1 MAFTHAMKHFSNS
14 GALMYRAI
22 WISDVHLGSPSCRA
36 ECLLDFLRH
45 HDSEYLY
52 LVGDIV
58 DGWQLKKNWYW
69 KQSYN
74 NVVQKI
80 LRRARKGAK
89 VTYIPGNHDEF
100 ARNYVG
106 LLFGDIR
113 VCRQAEHTTI
123 SGRRLL
129 VMHGDEFDSVVQC
142 ARWLAVL
149 GSRAHDFTVEVNRL
163 LNAVRKRLGFPY
175 WSLSQYLKQKV
186 KTAMMHMAD
195 FEQAVADEAR
205 RRGADGVVCGHIHRP
220 VIRDL
225 GGVTYF
231 NAGDWVESC
240 TALVEHLDGRMDL
253 IEWQHERP
261 DGQRAKRAVYSAA
274 GSTMNGKFALAEFP
288 CGSVT

>member
-1 MAFTHAMKHFSNS
+1 MHRKESNAMTHFSKS

-22 WISDVHLGSPSCRA
+22 WISDIHLGSPSCRA

-45 HDSEYLY
+45 HESEYLY

-74 NVVQKI
+74 DVVQKI
-80 LRRARKGAK
+80 LRRARKGTK

-100 ARNYVG
+100 ARHYIG

-113 VCRQAEHTTI
+113 VCRQAEHTTAA
-123 SGRRLL
+123 GRRLL
-129 VMHGDEFDSVVQC
+129 IMHGDEFDSVVQC

-149 GSRAHDFTVEVNRL
+149 GSGLHDFTVEINRV
-163 LNAVRKRLGFPY
+163 LNAVRSRFGFPY

-186 KTAMMHMAD
+186 KSAMMHIAD
-195 FEQAVADEAR
+195 FEKAVIDEAR
-205 RRGADGVVCGHIHRP
+205 RHGADGIVCGHIHRP
-220 VIRDL
+220 TIRQVDN
-225 GGVTYF
+225 VTYF

-240 TALVEHLDGRMDL
+240 TALVEYQDGRMDL
-253 IEWQHERP
+253 IEWQHEQLPRRSKP
-261 DGQRAKRAVYSAA
+261 ETAA
-274 GSTMNGKFALAEFP
+274 PRLVAA
-288 CGSVT
+288 